1 MGIKYKTEFEIER
14 DAPVSEQL
22 RFKVDGALERARSVS
37 VIRIYDGRKQDTRN
51 GFALTTK
58 AGNDRPEQSAREVA
72 QAIANI
78 MQHTCEQLHAEGNEE
93 EVVEGVEFSIKMLR
107 FGGGKSSTFKWVWQ
121 MRTDDDEPEDEVEDA
136 TFSNPDLIEGSHQ
149 YLHAHIQEL
158 HKTIERARFGEDRAN
173 KRLLLITERMMQPM
187 EHQAQHMQFAHGVLT
202 QGLQATLNAAQL
214 TFGHEQAKLLEESK
228 SKRWDKALGTIAE
241 VIGPAAKIGL
251 QQVAMYLGNKASGN
265 NARVPR
271 AAEFKD
277 GQAPTPSRPPATP
290 PPPEGQPANAGG
302 DAQTPAAAVEP
313 PSTPPPEDPIYE
325 IVAAFDE
332 SLRAQHRRKLRST
345 FEPEQLDAFDDLL
358 EANDGEQVKERYAA
372 LLETLGGD
380 FAPLMGVLEDFDEDQ
395 QKLVFALIG
404 MMSEEG

>member
-121 MRTDDDEPEDEVEDA
+121 MRTDDDVPEDEVEDA
-136 TFSNPDLIEGSHQ
+136 TFANPDLIEGSHQ

-158 HKTIERARFGEDRAN
+158 HKTIERARFGEEHAN
-173 KRLLLITERMMQPM
+173 RRLLLITERMRQPM
-187 EHQAQHMQFAHGVLT
+187 EHQAQHIQFAHGVLT

-228 SKRWDKALGTIAE
+228 SKRWDKALGTFAE

-251 QQVAMYLGNKASGN
+251 QQVVMYLGNKATGN

-277 GQAPTPSRPPATP
+277 GQAPTPSRPPGTP
-290 PPPEGQPANAGG
+290 TEGQPANAGS
-302 DAQTPAAAVEP
+302 DAQTAAAADEP
-313 PSTPPPEDPIYE
+313 VSTPTPEDPIYE

-332 SLRAQHRRKLRST
+332 SLRAQHRRKLRSS
-345 FEPEQLDAFDDLL
+345 FDPEQLDAFDDLL

-372 LLETLGGD
+372 LLKTLGGD
-380 FAPLMGVLEDFDEDQ
+380 YAPLMSVLENFDESQ
-395 QKLVFALIG
+395 QQLVFALIG
-404 MMSEEG
+404 MMSEEE